1 MNEFAAF
8 ADNLVQGVLLGGLY
22 STAALGLS
30 LVFGV
35 MKMINLA
42 HGQFLALG
50 AYLTSVIISAMGGD
64 PLAVALPAALII
76 GLAAYPLQRF
86 VFTPVI
92 ANGEEAPITAT
103 FGVGIAIQVLL
114 LINFS
119 SNPLSLNA
127 DYATAQWDIF
137 GLHIRIA
144 LLLSTL
150 IGVALVVGLNLLI
163 KRTQYGRQI
172 QAAAFDP
179 QAAGIVG
186 VNVKH
191 TYATVLSISAA
202 TAGIGGVLIAL
213 SFAIA
218 PQSGTG
224 WLLRAFTVVV
234 IGGLGSLSGTL
245 YGGFVVG
252 IVETLGALIVGPQ
265 YRELVV
271 FGTLV
276 LILIIRP
283 NGLFTRSRPKK
294 VKKK

>member
-137 GLHIRIA
+137 GLHIRMA

-283 NGLFTRSRPKK
+283 NGLFTRSKPKK
-294 VKKK
+294 VKKQ

>member
-1 MNEFAAF
+1 MNELAVLT
-8 ADNLVQGVLLGGLY
+8 DNLVQGVLLGGLY

-35 MKMINLA
+35 MRMINLA

-50 AYLTSVIISAMGGD
+50 AYLTSVIIAAVGGD
-64 PLAVALPAALII
+64 PLLVALPAAVII

-86 VFTPVI
+86 VFTPVMS
-92 ANGEEAPITAT
+92 NGEEAPITAT
-103 FGVGIAIQVLL
+103 FGIGIAIQTLL

-127 DYATAQWDIF
+127 PYATAQFEFF
-137 GLHIRIA
+137 GLHIRMA
-144 LLLSTL
+144 LLIATL
-150 IGVALVVGLNLLI
+150 VGVGLVVLLSFVI

-191 TYATVLSISAA
+191 TYATVMSISAA

-224 WLLRAFTVVV
+224 WLLRAFTVIV

-245 YGGFVVG
+245 YGGFIVG
-252 IVETLGALIVGPQ
+252 IVETLGALTVGPQ

-271 FGTLV
+271 FGVLV

-283 NGLFTRSRPKK
+283 NGLFTRSTPKK
-294 VKKK
+294 AKKK

>member
-137 GLHIRIA
+137 GLHIRMA

-271 FGTLV
+271 F
-276 LILIIRP
+276 
-283 NGLFTRSRPKK
+283 
-294 VKKK
+294 

>member
-137 GLHIRIA
+137 GLHIRMA